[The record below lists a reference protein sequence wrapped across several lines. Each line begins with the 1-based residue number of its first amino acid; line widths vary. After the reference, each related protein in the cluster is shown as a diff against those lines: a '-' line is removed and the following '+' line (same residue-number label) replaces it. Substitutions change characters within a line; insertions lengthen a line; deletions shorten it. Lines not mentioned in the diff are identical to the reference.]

1 MSIHNIPEIKGVTM
15 TEDGDIKIG
24 AATVFSHV
32 TNDSL
37 IQKYI
42 PMLGEAVDTVG
53 GPQIRNVAT
62 IGGNICNGAT
72 SADSASTMWTLE
84 AELVLE
90 GPDGELSLIQKA
102 FIEEAAVQCGFCT
115 PGLIMS
121 AVEIVGTG
129 KKYSRDELRKLISGH
144 LCRCTGYEKIL
155 DAMERIVDEVYR
167 TVNNKEN

>member
-1 MSIHNIPEIKGVTM
+1 MRKGDRNSCLIYSRFMRLKACKGCSLVSIHIFLEIKGVTM
-15 TEDGDIKIG
+15 TEDGDIKIS
-24 AATVFSHV
+24 AATVFSHI

-90 GPDGELSLIQKA
+90 GPDGERIVPISE
-102 FIEEAAVQCGFCT
+102 FYTG
-115 PGLIMS
+115 PGRT
-121 AVEIVGTG
+121 V
-129 KKYSRDELRKLISGH
+129 RNRCELRGLKHQTESF
-144 LCRCTGYEKIL
+144 R
-155 DAMERIVDEVYR
+155 
-167 TVNNKEN
+167 

>member
-1 MSIHNIPEIKGVTM
+1 MFDIQSFYEAESVKAAIEALVGDENAQVISGGTDVLIRVREGKDAGCSLVSIHNIPEIKGVTM

-24 AATVFSHV
+24 AATAFSHI
-32 TNDSL
+32 TNDLL
-37 IQKYI
+37 IQEYI

-90 GPDGELSLIQKA
+90 GPDGERMVPISEFYTGPGPDSAQSL
-102 FIEEAAVQCGFCT
+102 
-115 PGLIMS
+115 
-121 AVEIVGTG
+121 
-129 KKYSRDELRKLISGH
+129 
-144 LCRCTGYEKIL
+144 
-155 DAMERIVDEVYR
+155 
-167 TVNNKEN
+167 

>member
-15 TEDGDIKIG
+15 TEDGDIKVG
-24 AATVFSHV
+24 AATVFSHI

-90 GPDGELSLIQKA
+90 GPDGE
-102 FIEEAAVQCGFCT
+102 
-115 PGLIMS
+115 
-121 AVEIVGTG
+121 
-129 KKYSRDELRKLISGH
+129 
-144 LCRCTGYEKIL
+144 
-155 DAMERIVDEVYR
+155 RIVPISEFY
-167 TVNNKEN
+167 TGPAGQCAIAVN